1 MPKTARSRRNPRTN
15 ARTNGVRC
23 MTSVDTKLLQLKA
36 INSSIRPLSV
46 TDLSMEGVRLQIEL
60 RSDALRSV
68 RSIQSRLRNLVQE
81 TNLND
86 TIELCRGSGP
96 GRRRRVKTLA
106 SPARF
111 NIAVQ
116 EKRRFTRDVVRK
128 SAKVFCGGQSSPHD
142 CLVWDLT
149 SEGACL
155 RFASNLRVSEK
166 VELSFDQFR
175 SSRTCRVVWQEI
187 DRVGVRFSAL

>member
-1 MPKTARSRRNPRTN
+1 MPKSCSERRN
-15 ARTNGVRC
+15 ARTNGVRR

-46 TDLSMEGVRLQIEL
+46 AELSIGEFRRQIEL
-60 RSDALRSV
+60 RSEALRGM

-86 TIELCRGSGP
+86 MIELCRGSRP

-111 NIAVQ
+111 SIAVQ
-116 EKRRFTRDVVRK
+116 EKRRFARDVVRK
-128 SAKVFCGGQSSPHD
+128 NAKVFCGGQSSPND
-142 CLVWDLT
+142 CVVWDLT

-155 RFASNLRVSEK
+155 RFVSNLHVSQK

-187 DRVGVRFSAL
+187 DRVGVRFAAL